1 MMVANSSDLRTNRV
15 LPVEQMFHA
24 PAQREKTGGV
34 FGLTQTPSNKRGIG
48 GKQVCTTV
56 VPIGLKLPP
65 EIPHPSDPCG
75 YKSLNIY
82 HKLYHSVP

>member
-1 MMVANSSDLRTNRV
+1 MVANSSDLRTNRV
-15 LPVEQMFHA
+15 LPVEQMFHV
-24 PAQREKTGGV
+24 PALREKTGGV
-34 FGLTQTPSNKRGIG
+34 SGLTQSSSDKGEID

>member
-1 MMVANSSDLRTNRV
+1 
-15 LPVEQMFHA
+15 MF
-24 PAQREKTGGV
+24 QRKGRKVKTGGV

-56 VPIGLKLPP
+56 VPIGLKLPL

>member
-15 LPVEQMFHA
+15 LPVEQMFHVSA
-24 PAQREKTGGV
+24 LREKTGEV
-34 FGLTQTPSNKRGIG
+34 SGLTQSSSDKGGID

-56 VPIGLKLPP
+56 VPIGLKLPL
-65 EIPHPSDPCG
+65 EIPHPSDPRG

-82 HKLYHSVP
+82 QKIYHSVS